1 MERKNFLK
9 CACTIGAASCLG
21 LGGLTDKNLFAAVI
35 QDDKSGKKTPVV
47 PVEPRQVQN
56 VLFYVESTMDEPTK
70 KKIFDKLGN
79 EHTTDIGFIN
89 WINGY
94 KNNLKG
100 FFDHYNSNKDTY
112 WEKIEY
118 DPDTSTIKITG
129 KVVDRCAC
137 PYAQSDNRPVSL
149 CNYCCISFQKSM
161 FEMLLDKKVTVKN
174 DETFL
179 LGGKRCS
186 STIYVDGK
194 LPLGKI

>member
-1 MERKNFLK
+1 MERKDFLK
-9 CACTIGAASCLG
+9 CACSIGLSSCFGMG
-21 LGGLTDKNLFAAVI
+21 LLTNEKLFAEVK
-35 QDDKSGKKTPVV
+35 QDAKTDKKTPIV

-56 VLFYVESTMDEPTK
+56 VLFYVQENMDEPIK
-70 KKIFDKLGN
+70 KNIFERLGY
-79 EHTTDIGFIN
+79 EHTTSTGFIN
-89 WINGY
+89 WIKGY

-100 FFDHYNSNKDTY
+100 FFDHYNSNKDSY

-137 PYAQSDNRPVSL
+137 PYAQTDNPPVSL
-149 CNYCCISFQKSM
+149 CKYCCINFQKSM
-161 FEMLLDKKVTVKN
+161 FEMLLDKKVTVKT
-174 DETFL
+174 DEAFL

-186 STIYVDGK
+186 TTIIVDGK